1 MRLGL
6 TMITKKCRYAMK
18 PRWSWVALLLLMATS
33 AFASDTSQENT
44 QIETTT
50 EITTTAESP
59 SELENEIDQIKQYI
73 SELSVTLKQATGDVR
88 DALQLQL
95 FQKNAELRKSLSKA
109 VEEKTI
115 AKEKLVELVNIQQR
129 YTEEAN
135 HYISERLNSLDD
147 SLGKA
152 SHEEK
157 LSYITTYR
165 ELQQYLD
172 VTYHSSAENIGWLSS
187 LDIDTRDVE
196 KTLRERINQRLRLLS
211 ASLEYLKQQ
220 ISVINNQIKSSPES
234 EKANLQLALLFTQQR
249 LDIVTKAYVQWW
261 GLPINL
267 R

>member
-1 MRLGL
+1 MLCNFSCF
-6 TMITKKCRYAMK
+6 KKCRVK
-18 PRWSWVALLLLMATS
+18 KEP
-33 AFASDTSQENT
+33 
-44 QIETTT
+44 
-50 EITTTAESP
+50 
-59 SELENEIDQIKQYI
+59 
-73 SELSVTLKQATGDVR
+73 
-88 DALQLQL
+88 
-95 FQKNAELRKSLSKA
+95 FQSGGR
-109 VEEKTI
+109 KTI

-157 LSYITTYR
+157 LSYITTYQ

-234 EKANLQLALLFTQQR
+234 EKANLQLALL
-249 LDIVTKAYVQWW
+249 LLSSGWILSPKAYVQWW